1 MSTGR
6 RSRVELGTLVVF
18 TCLASG
24 ACATARHDRQ
34 TGPSF
39 SRAEPPFSSVE
50 PSFSSVELPA
60 LPALGAPF
68 QGSGPPAFLELTSSA
83 SLDPAYSVSVRGVR
97 FVVAV
102 SRSRGTVVY
111 VGTTDPAFRTPEN
124 IRVGSGLADVLAAG
138 GAAPLCERGW
148 GFWTSLPSGWQVGF
162 VSEPPPTDG
171 PLSPNA
177 TVRWLF
183 RR

>member
-1 MSTGR
+1 MSTWR
-6 RSRVELGTLVVF
+6 RSRVDLGALVVF

-24 ACATARHDRQ
+24 ACATAQHDRQ
-34 TGPSF
+34 TGP
-39 SRAEPPFSSVE
+39 PFR
-50 PSFSSVELPA
+50 SVELPA
-60 LPALGAPF
+60 LPALDAPF
-68 QGSGPPAFLELTSSA
+68 QGSGPPAFLELTRSG

-102 SRSRGTVVY
+102 SRRRGTVVY
-111 VGTTDPAFRTPEN
+111 VGTTAPAFWTPEN
-124 IRVGSGLADVLAAG
+124 IRVGNGLADVLAAG
-138 GAAPLCERGW
+138 AAAPQREPGW
-148 GFWTSLPSGWQVGF
+148 GFWTSLPSGWHVGF
-162 VSEPPPTDG
+162 VSEPPPTGG